1 LLKGGWRGLSTSRL
15 TLRDGSLEDVPT
27 VQALWWL
34 SYEPGSQ
41 RSMLEDVTT
50 LLAHGPSA
58 RLLAAEQDGRLVG
71 TLIVTF
77 DGWRGNM
84 YRLAVH
90 PDFRRR
96 GIAKRLVE
104 QAHAWLR
111 AQGCLRITALVEA
124 GHEYATG
131 FWEAAG
137 YTCDA
142 NMHRYSLNLD

>member
-1 LLKGGWRGLSTSRL
+1 
-15 TLRDGSLEDVPT
+15 
-27 VQALWWL
+27 
-34 SYEPGSQ
+34 
-41 RSMLEDVTT
+41 M
-50 LLAHGPSA
+50 HGHSA
-58 RLLAAEQDGRLVG
+58 RLLIAKHDGRLVG
-71 TLIVTF
+71 TLIAAF

-111 AQGCLRITALVEA
+111 AQGCLRITALAEA
-124 GHEYATG
+124 AHEYATG

-137 YTCDA
+137 YMCDA
-142 NMHRYSLNLD
+142 NMRRYSLNLD